1 MTRTLLLVLLAVEG
15 GLLALLFLL
24 LLAWPLIRRLERWR
38 RDRRRREVLG
48 AVRQFRDGGDPAE
61 LRSVLDRSRPR
72 VLLQALQAVEEADG
86 PPSQAADLRRLVR
99 ASDAFR
105 SVRRAAGSRRW
116 WRRQTAAQILGRVVR
131 YEDRELLLELVR
143 DPHPVVSAAA
153 LLAVRRLSWP
163 STAEPLLEIALEGT
177 SVQRGKVELLVDT
190 LVELGP
196 EAVLPSLS
204 RRIEAGRGG
213 EAEATLLRIAGR
225 LGDPR
230 IRPLVRDRLRDGG
243 LETRIQAA
251 RTLASLGGEA
261 GRRGLEEALEDPAW
275 EVRAQ
280 AARGL
285 GVLGS
290 AEAVGSL
297 RRALTDPSWWVRLR
311 AALALRNIG
320 PRGVRTLEEADPEED
335 AYAADMAEYVLG
347 LEEAAVREYAR

>member
-1 MTRTLLLVLLAVEG
+1 MTRTFLLVLLAVEG

-24 LLAWPLIRRLERWR
+24 LLAWPLVRRLDR
-38 RDRRRREVLG
+38 RRRGRRRREVLG
-48 AVRQFRDGGDPAE
+48 AVREFRDGGDPAK

-72 VLLQALQAVEEADG
+72 ALLQALETVEEAGDAG
-86 PPSQAADLRRLVR
+86 EDEAGLGRLVR

-105 SVRRAAGSRRW
+105 RVRRAAGSRRW
-116 WRRQTAAQILGRVVR
+116 WRRQTAAQILGRVAR
-131 YEDRELLLELVR
+131 HEDRDLLLGLVR
-143 DPHPVVSAAA
+143 DPHPAVSAAA

-163 STAEPLLEIALEGT
+163 STAEPLLEMALEGT
-177 SVQRGKVELLVDT
+177 PVQRGEVELLVET

-196 EAVLPSLS
+196 EAVLPPLR
-204 RRIEAGRGG
+204 RRIEAVRGG
-213 EAEATLLRIAGR
+213 EAETTLLRIAGR

-230 IRPLVRDRLRDGG
+230 IRTLVRGRLRDGG

-261 GRRGLEEALEDPAW
+261 ARRSLEEALEDPAW

-280 AARGL
+280 AARAL
-285 GVLGS
+285 GVLG
-290 AEAVGSL
+290 AVEAVGPL

-311 AALALRNIG
+311 AALALRTVG
-320 PRGVRTLEEADPEED
+320 PEGRRTLEEADPEED
-335 AYAADMAEYVLG
+335 AYAADMADYVLG